1 MTGLTLNREEIQLV
15 QSAIAKAVEYIDNRT
30 TLGSTDV
37 ELQLLGR
44 ERNRLNLLYEKFE
57 NALLSM

>member
-1 MTGLTLNREEIQLV
+1 MTGLILNREEIQLV
-15 QSAIAKAVEYIDNRT
+15 QSAIAKAVEDIDSRT
-30 TLGSTDV
+30 TLDSTDA

>member
-1 MTGLTLNREEIQLV
+1 MTGLILNREEIQLV

-30 TLGSTDV
+30 TLDSTDV

-57 NALLSM
+57 NALLST

>member
-1 MTGLTLNREEIQLV
+1 MTGLILNREEIQLV
-15 QSAIAKAVEYIDNRT
+15 QSTIAKAVEYIDSRT
-30 TLGSTDV
+30 TLDSTDA

-44 ERNRLNLLYEKFE
+44 ERNRLDRLYEKFE

>member
-1 MTGLTLNREEIQLV
+1 MTGLILNREEIQLV

-30 TLGSTDV
+30 TLDSTDV
-37 ELQLLGR
+37 ELQLLGS
-44 ERNRLNLLYEKFE
+44 ERNRLDRLYEKFE

>member
-15 QSAIAKAVEYIDNRT
+15 QSAIAKAVEHIDNRT
-30 TLGSTDV
+30 TLDSTDA

-44 ERNRLNLLYEKFE
+44 ERNRLDRLYEKFE
-57 NALLSM
+57 NALLSV

>member
-1 MTGLTLNREEIQLV
+1 MTGLILNQEEIQLV
-15 QSAIAKAVEYIDNRT
+15 QSAIAKAVEYIDSRT
-30 TLGSTDV
+30 TLDSTDA

>member
-1 MTGLTLNREEIQLV
+1 MTGLILNREEIQLV
-15 QSAIAKAVEYIDNRT
+15 QSAIAKAVEDIDNRT
-30 TLGSTDV
+30 TLDSTDA

-44 ERNRLNLLYEKFE
+44 ERNRLGRLYEKFE

>member
-1 MTGLTLNREEIQLV
+1 MTGLILNREEIQLV
-15 QSAIAKAVEYIDNRT
+15 QSAIAKAVEYIDSRT
-30 TLGSTDV
+30 TLYSTDA

-44 ERNRLNLLYEKFE
+44 ERNRLDRLYEKFE

>member
-15 QSAIAKAVEYIDNRT
+15 QSAIAKAVDYIDNRT
-30 TLGSTDV
+30 TLESTDA

-44 ERNRLNLLYEKFE
+44 ERNRLDRLYEKFE

>member
-1 MTGLTLNREEIQLV
+1 MTGLILNREEIQLV

-30 TLGSTDV
+30 TLDSTDV

-44 ERNRLNLLYEKFE
+44 KRNRLNLLYEKFE

>member
-30 TLGSTDV
+30 TLDSTDA

>member
-1 MTGLTLNREEIQLV
+1 MTGLILNREEIQLV

-30 TLGSTDV
+30 TLDTTDA

-44 ERNRLNLLYEKFE
+44 ERNRLNRLYEKFE

>member
-1 MTGLTLNREEIQLV
+1 MTGLILNREEMQLV
-15 QSAIAKAVEYIDNRT
+15 QSAIAKAVEYIDSRT
-30 TLGSTDV
+30 TLDSTDA